1 MNSETKLFSSDD
13 KAKSE
18 LATDEQKTK
27 LKAMIRA
34 FHKYNA
40 MNVEEKVDLS
50 ALLKSASEP
59 RSSKD
64 FVLESKAEKSLEIS
78 ILNLPTT
85 KSIENASPVAISQP
99 TEKVLNMN
107 NATNEKPT
115 FSSWIFGQGSR
126 AWNLFVGF
134 LIATSVWTVFER
146 PPLANEIIEL
156 RVENEL
162 FKYCI
167 ESGRSQPTLVFK
179 QCKHEFDEVRQA
191 QADMQERTFEKAGH

>member
-1 MNSETKLFSSDD
+1 MSSDA

-40 MNVEEKVDLS
+40 MNIEEKIDVS
-50 ALLKSASEP
+50 ALLKNASQP

-64 FVLESKAEKSLEIS
+64 LVLESKAENFLEIP
-78 ILNLPTT
+78 ILNLHTT
-85 KSIENASPVAISQP
+85 KSIENASPVSISQP
-99 TEKVLNMN
+99 TGKVLNMN
-107 NATNEKPT
+107 NETSEKAT

-134 LIATSVWTVFER
+134 LIATTVWTVFER
-146 PPLANEIIEL
+146 PPLATEIIEL

-167 ESGRSQPTLVFK
+167 ESGRSQPPLVFK

-191 QADMQERTFEKAGH
+191 QADMQERAFEKAGH